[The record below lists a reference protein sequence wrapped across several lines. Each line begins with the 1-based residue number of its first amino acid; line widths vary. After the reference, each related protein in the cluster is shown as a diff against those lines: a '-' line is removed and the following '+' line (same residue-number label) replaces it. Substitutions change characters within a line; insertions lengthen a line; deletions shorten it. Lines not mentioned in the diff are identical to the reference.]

1 MHLPKCTLLL
11 IFGVSASLGIS
22 PKFLPCDD
30 EKNATIVRCSGRKL
44 KHVPLITSDRVIA
57 YDLSFNKLRHL
68 TKRTFAGVPNLE
80 KLNLS
85 NNCQPTNLRPD
96 KGKCW
101 VIIDPDALIGLK
113 HLEDLDLSGNSLTTI
128 PPLPENIKHLN
139 LNLNNIDTL
148 SERDFAGLTILTLL
162 DVGWNCYYRNTCAR
176 EFSITEG
183 ALRDVTSLEILVLSF
198 NNISSFPRN
207 LPSSLTE
214 LYLAENKIWKIDKE
228 DLCHLTKLQKLDV
241 QWNCARCDHAA
252 QPCFPC
258 QNDSALQL
266 RPGAFDCLTN
276 LSDLNLRGNSLP
288 TVNSSLFDKLS
299 CLTRLDL
306 SDNLLDLAKE
316 TFFSKL
322 KKVQILDVDFNF
334 RTDRMYEKLVINPSA
349 ASMKSLKKISLV
361 GYFFNI
367 LDSNSI
373 QSLLT
378 LPNLKEIY
386 LRTNFILQTNLS
398 MLLLNKNIRRV
409 DLAGNLISF
418 QQSCEKKKNEFSP
431 YFFSQQKKKR
441 EDYIAGW
448 VDFQHDIK
456 EQREDYFDGWVD
468 LQHDIKEQRDYFDGW
483 VDLQHD
489 IKEQREDYFDGWVD
503 LQHDIKEQHEDYFD
517 GWVDLQ
523 HDTKKHE
530 DTTKESPNCWHYK
543 RSVDL
548 SFNNLMALSSDD
560 FVGMEDVECLNMSY
574 NYINKRLDGNQFG
587 HLKSLRHL
595 DLSYNRFDLYYYL
608 AFSELPNLR
617 VLNLAHNEYQFM
629 LKGVNHNLNFLENLT
644 NLIELNLNHNMI
656 GLRITEELKNPSL
669 ERLFFRH
676 NELMNV
682 WEYGKQT
689 YITLF
694 TNFTRLKLLD
704 ISYNKLAVIP
714 VKVLERF
721 PLSLETLIIS
731 HNNLYSFHWEKITY
745 LVNLTHLD
753 LSHNSLKSLHSN
765 MTTIRSK
772 LTYLNLKLNKITSVN
787 KEFFELFLELK
798 SLYLGGN
805 RIQTIDVNS
814 FPKKLLQTLQ
824 YLDVQKNPFDC
835 TCHTS
840 WFTHFLME
848 TKITVPGLATK
859 MRCDSPDSMR
869 GKLLLSMNLE
879 SCQDLYGRKLFL
891 CSTFLVISWLLVT
904 LTLKLFSWDLWYL
917 SQVLLASIR
926 CYSKLPGQSTE
937 EYDAFVVFNTKDEAI
952 TDWVYHELLVQLEGH
967 EMGSFNLCL
976 EDRDWLAGKSS
987 IENLYDAIYKSKRT
1001 IFILDCEGFSTG
1013 VLCHAFLMSHQRLLD
1028 EKKDVLVLVIL
1039 DHRMRM
1045 SPYLLTRKRIC
1056 PKTFMT
1062 WPRNVKAHGY
1072 FWHRL
1077 RVLLRQDSQHYYD
1090 PRLQKQLNQ

>member
-1 MHLPKCTLLL
+1 M
-11 IFGVSASLGIS
+11 
-22 PKFLPCDD
+22 
-30 EKNATIVRCSGRKL
+30 
-44 KHVPLITSDRVIA
+44 
-57 YDLSFNKLRHL
+57 
-68 TKRTFAGVPNLE
+68 
-80 KLNLS
+80 LNMS
-85 NNCQPTNLRPD
+85 SNCQPTNLRPD
-96 KGKCW
+96 KKECW
-101 VIIDPDALIGLK
+101 VTIDPDALIDLK

-128 PPLPENIKHLN
+128 PPLPENIKRLN
-139 LNLNNIDTL
+139 LNLNNIYTL
-148 SERDFAGLTILTLL
+148 SEGDFAGLTKLTSLNI
-162 DVGWNCYYRNTCAR
+162 GWNCYYRNTCGR
-176 EFSITEG
+176 EFGISER
-183 ALRDVTSLEILVLSF
+183 ALRDITSLEILVLSF
-198 NNISSFPRN
+198 NNISSIPRN

-228 DLCHLTKLQKLDV
+228 DLCHLTKLLKLDV
-241 QWNCARCDHAA
+241 QWNCQRCDHAA

-258 QNDSALQL
+258 QNNSALQL
-266 RPGAFDCLTN
+266 GPGAFDCLTN

-288 TVNSSLFDKLS
+288 TVNSSLLDNLS
-299 CLTRLDL
+299 CLTHLDL

-322 KKVQILDVDFNF
+322 TKVRTLDVDFNF
-334 RTDRMYEKLVINPSA
+334 RPNQMYEKLVINPSA
-349 ASMKSLKKISLV
+349 ASMKSLEKISLI

-418 QQSCEKKKNEFSP
+418 QQSYEKEKNEISP
-431 YFFSQQKKKR
+431 YFFSQPP
-441 EDYIAGW
+441 ENYVA
-448 VDFQHDIK
+448 
-456 EQREDYFDGWVD
+456 
-468 LQHDIKEQRDYFDGW
+468 
-483 VDLQHD
+483 
-489 IKEQREDYFDGWVD
+489 
-503 LQHDIKEQHEDYFD
+503 

-523 HDTKKHE
+523 HDTNKQHKG
-530 DTTKESPNCWHYK
+530 TTKESPNCWHYN

-548 SFNNLMALSSDD
+548 SFNNLVALHSDN
-560 FVGMEDVECLNMSY
+560 FVGMEDIECLNISY
-574 NYINKRLDGNQFG
+574 NYINQRLDGNQFG

-617 VLNLAHNEYQFM
+617 ILNLAYNEYQFM
-629 LKGVNHNLNFLENLT
+629 LRGVNHRLNFLENLT
-644 NLIELNLNHNMI
+644 NLIELNLNNNMI
-656 GLRITEELKNPSL
+656 GLRVTEELKNPSL

-682 WEYGKQT
+682 WQYGKQT

-704 ISYNKLAVIP
+704 ISYNKLVVIP
-714 VKVLERF
+714 EKVLEHF
-721 PLSLETLIIS
+721 PSSLETLIIS
-731 HNNLYSFHWEKITY
+731 HNNLYSFHWEKIAQ

-753 LSHNSLKSLHSN
+753 LSHNALKSLYSN
-765 MTTIRSK
+765 MTTISSK
-772 LTYLNLKLNKITSVN
+772 LTFLNLKSNKITSVN
-787 KEFFELFLELK
+787 KEFFESYLELK

-824 YLDVQKNPFDC
+824 YLHLQKNPFDC
-835 TCHTS
+835 TCYTS
-840 WFTHFLME
+840 WFAHFLRE
-848 TKITVPGLATK
+848 TNIMVPSLATK

-891 CSTFLVISWLLVT
+891 CTTFLVIAWLMVT

-917 SQVLLASIR
+917 SQVLLTSIR
-926 CYSKLPGQSTE
+926 RYSKLPGQSTE
-937 EYDAFVVFNTKDEAI
+937 EYDAFLVFNTKDDAI

-987 IENLYDAIYKSKRT
+987 IENLYDSIYKSKRT
-1001 IFILDCEGFSTG
+1001 IFILDCEEFSTG

-1028 EKKDVLVLVIL
+1028 EKKDVVVLVIL

-1056 PKTFMT
+1056 PKTFMI
-1062 WPRNVKAHGY
+1062 WPRNIKAHGY

>member
-1 MHLPKCTLLL
+1 MSVYGLIAYKQDKRHLRKCTLLL

-30 EKNATIVRCSGRKL
+30 EKNATVVICSKREL
-44 KHVPLITSDRVIA
+44 KYVPLITSDQVIE
-57 YDLSFNKLRHL
+57 YDLSFNNLRHV
-68 TKRTFAGVPNLE
+68 TKRTFAGVLNLK
-80 KLNLS
+80 KLNTS

-101 VIIDPDALIGLK
+101 VIIDPDALIDLNQ
-113 HLEDLDLSGNSLTTI
+113 LEDLDLSGNSLTTI
-128 PPLPENIKHLN
+128 PPLPKNIKHLN

-148 SERDFAGLTILTLL
+148 SEGDFAGLTKLTSL

-176 EFSITEG
+176 EFSISEG

-241 QWNCARCDHAA
+241 QWNCQRCDHAA

-266 RPGAFDCLTN
+266 GPGAFDCLIN
-276 LSDLNLRGNSLP
+276 LSNLNLRGNSLP

-299 CLTRLDL
+299 SLTDLDL
-306 SDNLLDLAKE
+306 SDNLLHLAKE

-322 KKVQILDVDFNF
+322 TKVRTLNLDFNF
-334 RTDRMYEKLVINPSA
+334 QTDRMYEKLVINPSA
-349 ASMKSLKKISLV
+349 ASMKSLRKISLV

-398 MLLLNKNIRRV
+398 MLLLNKNIQRV

-418 QQSCEKKKNEFSP
+418 QQSNVTKIEFSTS
-431 YFFSQQKKKR
+431 FSSR
-441 EDYIAGW
+441 
-448 VDFQHDIK
+448 
-456 EQREDYFDGWVD
+456 REDYFDGWVD
-468 LQHDIKEQRDYFDGW
+468 LQHDTNI
-483 VDLQHD
+483 
-489 IKEQREDYFDGWVD
+489 
-503 LQHDIKEQHEDYFD
+503 QHEDHFD

-523 HDTKKHE
+523 HDTNIQYE
-530 DTTKESPNCWHYK
+530 DTTKESPNCWHYN

-548 SFNNLMALSSDD
+548 SFNNLMALHSDD
-560 FVGMEDVECLNMSY
+560 FVGMEDIECLDISY
-574 NYINKRLDGNQFG
+574 NYINQRLNGHQFG
-587 HLKSLRHL
+587 HLKSLHHL

-617 VLNLAHNEYQFM
+617 ILNLAHNEYQFM
-629 LKGVNHNLNFLENLT
+629 LKGVIHNLSFLQNLT
-644 NLIELNLNHNMI
+644 NLIELNLNGNMI
-656 GLRITEELKNPSL
+656 GLRITKELKNPSL
-669 ERLFFRH
+669 ERLFFRN
-676 NELMNV
+676 NELMNL
-682 WEYGKQT
+682 WQYGKQT

-704 ISYNKLAVIP
+704 ISYNYLAVIP
-714 VKVLERF
+714 VKVLEHF

-753 LSHNSLKSLHSN
+753 LSHNSLETLYSN

-772 LTYLNLKLNKITSVN
+772 LTYLNLKSNKITFVN
-787 KEFFELFLELK
+787 KEFFESFLELK

-805 RIQTIDVNS
+805 QIQTIDVNS

-840 WFTHFLME
+840 WFIHFLME

-859 MRCDSPDSMR
+859 MRCDAPDSMR
-869 GKLLLSMNLE
+869 GKLLLFMNPH
-879 SCQDLYGRKLFL
+879 SCQDLFGQASFL
-891 CSTFLVISWLLVT
+891 CSSLLVISWLLVT

-926 CYSKLPGQSTE
+926 RYSKLPGQSTE

-967 EMGSFNLCL
+967 EMGRFNLCL
-976 EDRDWLAGKSS
+976 EERDWLAGKSS

-1028 EKKDVLVLVIL
+1028 EKKDVVVLVIL
-1039 DHRMRM
+1039 DHRMKM
-1045 SPYLLTRKRIC
+1045 SRYLLTRKRIC
-1056 PKTFMT
+1056 PTTFLV
-1062 WPRNVKAHGY
+1062 WPRNPKAHGY

-1077 RVLLRQDSQHYYD
+1077 RMLLRLDSQHSYD
-1090 PRLQKQLNQ
+1090 LRLQKQLAQ

>member
-1 MHLPKCTLLL
+1 MELDGKWFNLKLHKGFFTLRADKRHLPKLTLLL
-11 IFGVSASLGIS
+11 IFGVSASLGIY

-30 EKNATIVRCSGRKL
+30 EKNSTLVRCSGRKL
-44 KHVPLITSDRVIA
+44 KYVPLITSDQVIE
-57 YDLSFNKLRHL
+57 YDLSFNKLGHL
-68 TKRTFAGVPNLE
+68 TRRTFAGVPNLE
-80 KLNLS
+80 MLNMS

-96 KGKCW
+96 KGQCW
-101 VIIDPDALIGLK
+101 VTIDPDALIDLK

-128 PPLPENIKHLN
+128 PPLPKNIKRLN
-139 LNLNNIDTL
+139 LNLNNIYIL
-148 SERDFAGLTILTLL
+148 SEGDFAGLTKLTSLNI
-162 DVGWNCYYRNTCAR
+162 GWNCYYRNICAR
-176 EFSITEG
+176 EFSISEH
-183 ALRDVTSLEILVLSF
+183 ALRDVTSLEMLVLSF
-198 NNISSFPRN
+198 NNISSIPRN

-228 DLCHLTKLQKLDV
+228 DLCHLAKLQRLDV
-241 QWNCARCDHAA
+241 QWNCQRCDHAA

-266 RPGAFDCLTN
+266 GPGAFDCLTN
-276 LSDLNLRGNSLP
+276 LSYLNLRGNSLS
-288 TVNSSLFDKLS
+288 TVNDSLFDNLS
-299 CLTRLDL
+299 CLTHLDL

-322 KKVQILDVDFNF
+322 TKVRTLDVDFNF
-334 RTDRMYEKLVINPSA
+334 QPDRMYEKLVINPSA
-349 ASMKSLKKISLV
+349 AAMKSLKKISLI

-398 MLLLNKNIRRV
+398 MLLLNKNIHKV

-418 QQSCEKKKNEFSP
+418 QQSNEKKIDEFSP
-431 YFFSQQKKKR
+431 SFSTQH
-441 EDYIAGW
+441 EEYVAG
-448 VDFQHDIK
+448 
-456 EQREDYFDGWVD
+456 RVD
-468 LQHDIKEQRDYFDGW
+468 LR
-483 VDLQHD
+483 
-489 IKEQREDYFDGWVD
+489 
-503 LQHDIKEQHEDYFD
+503 
-517 GWVDLQ
+517 
-523 HDTKKHE
+523 HDTNKHE

-548 SFNNLMALSSDD
+548 SFNNLMALHSDN
-560 FVGMEDVECLNMSY
+560 FVGMEDIECLNISY

-587 HLKSLRHL
+587 YLKSLQHL
-595 DLSYNRFDLYYYL
+595 DVSHNRFDLYYYL

-617 VLNLAHNEYQFM
+617 ILNLAHNEYQFM
-629 LKGVNHNLNFLENLT
+629 LRGVNHRLNFLENLT

-682 WEYGKQT
+682 WQYGKQT

-704 ISYNKLAVIP
+704 ISYNKLVVIP
-714 VKVLERF
+714 VKVLEYF

-731 HNNLYSFHWEKITY
+731 HNNLYSFHWEKIAH

-753 LSHNSLKSLHSN
+753 LSHNSLKSLYSN
-765 MTTIRSK
+765 MTTITSK
-772 LTYLNLKLNKITSVN
+772 LTYLNLKSNKITSVN
-787 KEFFELFLELK
+787 KEFFESYQELK
-798 SLYLGGN
+798 SLYLSGN

-814 FPKKLLQTLQ
+814 FPKKLLETLQ
-824 YLDVQKNPFDC
+824 YLHLKKNPFDC
-835 TCHTS
+835 ACHTS

-848 TKITVPGLATK
+848 TNITVPGLATK
-859 MRCDSPDSMR
+859 MRCDSPDIMR
-869 GKLLLSMNLE
+869 GRLLLSMNPQ

-891 CSTFLVISWLLVT
+891 CTTFLVIAWLLVT
-904 LTLKLFSWDLWYL
+904 LTFKLFSWDLWYL
-917 SQVLLASIR
+917 SQVLLTFFR
-926 CYSKLPGQSTE
+926 PYSKLPGQSTE
-937 EYDAFVVFNTKDEAI
+937 EYDAFVVFNTKDDAI
-952 TDWVYHELLVQLEGH
+952 TDWVYHELLVQLEGP
-967 EMGSFNLCL
+967 ETGSFSLCL

-987 IENLYDAIYKSKRT
+987 IENLYDSIYNSKRT
-1001 IFILDCEGFSTG
+1001 VFILDCEEFSTG
-1013 VLCHAFLMSHQRLLD
+1013 VLCHAFLMCHQRLLD

-1039 DHRMRM
+1039 NHRMRM

-1056 PKTFMT
+1056 PKTFMI
-1062 WPRNVKAHGY
+1062 WPRNTKAHGY